1 MNRRD
6 QFANAAM
13 AALLSN
19 HPHTIEDYSAMSHL
33 AFRAYRMA
41 EAMEREARVQE
52 ERKDKAEGEHRE

>member
-19 HPHTIEDYSAMSHL
+19 HPHTIEDDSAMSHL